1 MKPLKITSIFF
12 VLLVTVLAF
21 SLAWAKSDRDN
32 EALALAKTKISLTQ
46 AIDNAL
52 AAVPGQALSAEFD
65 TEDNQPV
72 FVVEVVDKGQT
83 FEVMLDSQ
91 NGSVIGKK
99 LDKPDR
105 DKDAEDRD

>member
-1 MKPLKITSIFF
+1 MKALKITSTFL

-32 EALALAKTKISLTQ
+32 EALALTKTKISLTQ
-46 AIDNAL
+46 AINNAL

-65 TEDNQPV
+65 TEHNQAV
-72 FVVEVVDKGQT
+72 FVVEVVEKGQT

-91 NGSVIGKK
+91 NGTVISKN

-105 DKDAEDRD
+105 DNDEEDRD